1 MLLLVDQ
8 LGLLLFQKK
17 TEEES
22 KKAISKDLRRPGQ
35 QLGRSTSY
43 NSTTGSGVVYTTY
56 LFGSDADNETT
67 AQYQYQAM
75 DDIV

>member
-1 MLLLVDQ
+1 MMSDLI
-8 LGLLLFQKK
+8 LFKKK
-17 TEEES
+17 TDEDS
-22 KKAISKDLRRPGQ
+22 KKVAKDPKRPGQ

-56 LFGSDADNETT
+56 LYGPDADNETT
-67 AQYQYQAM
+67 AQYQYQPM